1 MDAGMDLLHS
11 SGVELVRY
19 LQMNYRDSQ
28 SWFTFI
34 SLAADLRNTF
44 FVFFPIWFHLCEAVG
59 IKLIWVA
66 VIGDW
71 LNLIFKWILFGQ
83 RPYWWVHE
91 TSYYG
96 NSSVPV
102 LEQYPI
108 TCETGPGSPSGHAM
122 GSAGVWY
129 VMVTAFLTSIL
140 QNKQHRIQ
148 NWCLRALLWGV
159 FWLIQVNV
167 CASRVFV
174 AAHFPHQVFLGVI
187 SALYTALADRWKCEP
202 RQQRMDAGM
211 DLLHTSGIELV
222 QYLQVNYRD
231 SQSWFTFISLAAD
244 LRNTFFVFFPIWF
257 HLCEAV
263 GVKLIWVAV
272 IGDWLNLV
280 FKWILFGQRPYWWVH
295 EMSYYSNS
303 SFPVLQQYPITCET
317 GPGSPSGHAMGSAG
331 VWYVMVTAFLAR
343 TLQNKQHCVQNWC
356 LRSVLWMVFWVI
368 QFCVC
373 VSRVFVAAHFPHQ
386 VCLGV
391 ISGLIVAEMFGRID
405 TIYNVKFKQYL
416 KITLS
421 LFSFA
426 LGFYLLLKVL
436 GVDLLWSVE
445 KAQRWCARPEWVHID
460 STPFA
465 GLVRNMG
472 ALFGLGLALNSPI
485 YVESCK
491 GKRSQQFSF
500 RLSCIV
506 ASLLILHLFD
516 SVKPPT
522 QTEFL
527 FYFLSFCKSVA
538 VPMVAVVFVPYCVSQ
553 IVNREEKK
561 KLL

>member
-1 MDAGMDLLHS
+1 MERMDAGIDLLHS
-11 SGVELVRY
+11 SGVELVQY
-19 LQMNYRDSQ
+19 LQMNYKDSQ

-34 SLAADLRNTF
+34 SF
-44 FVFFPIWFHLCEAVG
+44 
-59 IKLIWVA
+59 
-66 VIGDW
+66 
-71 LNLIFKWILFGQ
+71 
-83 RPYWWVHE
+83 
-91 TSYYG
+91 
-96 NSSVPV
+96 
-102 LEQYPI
+102 
-108 TCETGPGSPSGHAM
+108 
-122 GSAGVWY
+122 
-129 VMVTAFLTSIL
+129 
-140 QNKQHRIQ
+140 
-148 NWCLRALLWGV
+148 
-159 FWLIQVNV
+159 
-167 CASRVFV
+167 
-174 AAHFPHQVFLGVI
+174 
-187 SALYTALADRWKCEP
+187 
-202 RQQRMDAGM
+202 
-211 DLLHTSGIELV
+211 
-222 QYLQVNYRD
+222 
-231 SQSWFTFISLAAD
+231 AAD

-272 IGDWLNLV
+272 IGDWLNLI

-295 EMSYYSNS
+295 ETSYYSNS

-331 VWYVMVTAFLAR
+331 VWYVMVTAFLTS
-343 TLQNKQHCVQNWC
+343 TLQNKQPPLLCSRC
-356 LRSVLWMVFWVI
+356 LRSVLWTIFWLM
-368 QFCVC
+368 QLCVC
-373 VSRVFVAAHFPHQ
+373 ASRVFVAAHFPHQ

-391 ISGLIVAEMFGRID
+391 TSGLIVAEAFGRID
-405 TIYNVKFKQYL
+405 AIYNVKFTQYL

-426 LGFYLLLKVL
+426 LGFYLVLKVL

-445 KAQRWCARPEWVHID
+445 KAQRWCARAEWVHID

-485 YVESCK
+485 YAESCK

-527 FYFLSFCKSVA
+527 FYFLSFCKSAA
-538 VPMVAVVFVPYCVSQ
+538 VPLAVVVFVPYCVSQ
-553 IVNREEKK
+553 IVNREEKE

>member
-1 MDAGMDLLHS
+1 MDTGMDLLHS
-11 SGVELVRY
+11 SGVELVQY
-19 LQMNYRDSQ
+19 LQQNYQDSQ

-34 SLAADLRNTF
+34 SFAADLRNTF

-96 NSSVPV
+96 NSPVPV

-108 TCETGPGSPSGHAM
+108 TCETGPGSPSGHTM

-129 VMVTAFLTSIL
+129 VMVTAFLTSTL
-140 QNKQHRIQ
+140 QNKQHCIQ
-148 NWCLRALLWGV
+148 NWCLRALLWGA
-159 FWLIQVNV
+159 FWVIQISV
-167 CASRVFV
+167 CASRVFL

-187 SALYTALADRWKCEP
+187 S
-202 RQQRMDAGM
+202 G
-211 DLLHTSGIELV
+211 LV
-222 QYLQVNYRD
+222 
-231 SQSWFTFISLAAD
+231 
-244 LRNTFFVFFPIWF
+244 
-257 HLCEAV
+257 
-263 GVKLIWVAV
+263 
-272 IGDWLNLV
+272 
-280 FKWILFGQRPYWWVH
+280 
-295 EMSYYSNS
+295 
-303 SFPVLQQYPITCET
+303 
-317 GPGSPSGHAMGSAG
+317 
-331 VWYVMVTAFLAR
+331 
-343 TLQNKQHCVQNWC
+343 
-356 LRSVLWMVFWVI
+356 
-368 QFCVC
+368 
-373 VSRVFVAAHFPHQ
+373 
-386 VCLGV
+386 
-391 ISGLIVAEMFGRID
+391 VAEAFGRINA
-405 TIYNVKFKQYL
+405 IYNVTFKQYL
-416 KITLS
+416 KITLF

-445 KAQRWCARPEWVHID
+445 KAQRWCTRAEWVHID

-465 GLVRNMG
+465 SLVRNMG

-485 YVESCK
+485 YMESCK

-506 ASLLILHLFD
+506 ASLIILHLFD

-522 QTEFL
+522 QREFL
-527 FYFLSFCKSVA
+527 FYLLSFCKSAA
-538 VPMVAVVFVPYCVSQ
+538 VPLAAVAIIPYSASHVMNQ
-553 IVNREEKK
+553 QEKK
-561 KLL
+561 VL